1 MQVTAD
7 PLAIPTQDQMV
18 ARLLAARQRL
28 ESVAHRTLVATS
40 TTLDAWTGA
49 RVFLKCENLQRMGA
63 FKFRGAYNTIAPLPE
78 DVRRRGVVAYS
89 SGNHAQAVAL
99 VARLLG
105 MPATIVMPSF
115 APASK
120 VEATR
125 GYGAE
130 LEFYDR
136 AGEGREAMAERIARE
151 RGMTLVPPFDHPE
164 IVAGQGTAALELFE
178 EAGPLD
184 LLLVPVGGGG
194 LISGSALA
202 AQVLSPGC
210 RVIGVEPEA
219 GDDGGRSFR
228 SGRLERVEHPDTI
241 ADGARTP
248 SLSALTL
255 ALIRRTVGE
264 MTTAS
269 DAELVQAMRFVWER
283 MKLIVEP
290 TGVLGLAPLLAG
302 RIAARGRRVGII
314 LSGGNVDMARAR
326 EWFARIPAGRPDA
339 PGPAR

>member
-1 MQVTAD
+1 MPVTTESV
-7 PLAIPTQDQMV
+7 AIPAHDEMV
-18 ARLLAARQRL
+18 GRLIAARQRV
-28 ESVAHRTLVATS
+28 ESVAHRTPVATS
-40 TTLDAWTGA
+40 ATLDALTGA

-63 FKFRGAYNTIAPLPE
+63 FKFRGAWNTISQLAE
-78 DVRRRGVVAYS
+78 NVRRPGVVAYS

-99 VARLLG
+99 TARLLG
-105 MPATIVMPSF
+105 IPATIVMPSF

-125 GYGAE
+125 GYGATV
-130 LEFYDR
+130 EFYDR
-136 AGEGREAMAERIARE
+136 AGEGREAMAERIAHE
-151 RGMTLVPPFDHPE
+151 RGMTLIPPFDHPE

-202 AQVLSPGC
+202 ASVLSPHC
-210 RVIGVEPEA
+210 RVTGVEPES

-228 SGRLERVEHPDTI
+228 SGRLERAEHIDTI

-248 SLSALTL
+248 SLSPLTL
-255 ALIRRTVGE
+255 ALIRRSVAD
-264 MTTAS
+264 MMTAS
-269 DAELVQAMRFVWER
+269 DAELIAAMRFVWER

-290 TGVLGLAPLLAG
+290 TAMLGLAPLLAG
-302 RIAARGRRVGII
+302 RIPARGLKVGVVV
-314 LSGGNVDMARAR
+314 SGGNVDMAQARGWFERA
-326 EWFARIPAGRPDA
+326 G
-339 PGPAR
+339 

>member
-1 MQVTAD
+1 MDEAIGAAEIPSHDAMVT
-7 PLAIPTQDQMV
+7 
-18 ARLLAARQRL
+18 RLLAARQRL

-40 TTLDAWTGA
+40 ATLDGRVGA

-63 FKFRGAYNTIAPLPE
+63 FKFRGAYNAIVQIPDPA
-78 DVRRRGVVAYS
+78 RRRGVVAYS

-99 VARLLG
+99 VARELG
-105 MPATIVMPSF
+105 IPAAIVMPSG
-115 APASK
+115 APAAK
-120 VEATR
+120 LEATR

-130 LEFYDR
+130 VFHYDR
-136 AGEGREAMAERIARE
+136 AGEGREAMAGRLARE
-151 RGMTLVPPFDHPE
+151 RGMTLIPPFDHPE

-194 LISGSALA
+194 LVSGSALA

-228 SGRLERVEHPDTI
+228 SGRLERVEHPETI

-248 SLSALTL
+248 SLSPLTL
-255 ALIRRTVGE
+255 ALIRRSVAD
-264 MTTAS
+264 MLTAS
-269 DAELVQAMRFVWER
+269 DAELVEAMRFVWGR

-290 TGVLGLAPLLAG
+290 TGVLGLAPLLSG
-302 RIAARGRRVGII
+302 RLVAPGQRVGVI
-314 LSGGNVDMARAR
+314 LSGGNVAMTQAQG
-326 EWFARIPAGRPDA
+326 WFAAFPPPGR
-339 PGPAR
+339 